1 MILRHI
7 ITLNGQPITVP
18 IDDEHIDAEYEKLKA
33 QIASQGG
40 DPNILK
46 IHTDVELEEGEY
58 DIQDIGNNTTNWYWL
73 CFI

>member
-18 IDDEHIDAEYEKLKA
+18 IDDEHIDTEYENLKA
-33 QIASQGG
+33 QIVSQGG
-40 DPNILK
+40 DPSVLK

-58 DIQDIGNNTTNWYWL
+58 DIQDIGNNTTN
-73 CFI
+73 